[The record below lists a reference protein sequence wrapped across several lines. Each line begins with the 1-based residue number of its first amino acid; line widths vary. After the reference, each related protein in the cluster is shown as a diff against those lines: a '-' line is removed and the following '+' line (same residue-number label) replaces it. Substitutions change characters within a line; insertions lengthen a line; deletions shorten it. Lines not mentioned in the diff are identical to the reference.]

1 MNLNKEFK
9 TLIEPVIKGSPIL
22 IGIVVVAIFVARRVA
37 TYSNPVYQTDASM
50 MIDNRDFGISN
61 FYLFN
66 EEGGPKK
73 SLSSIFLT
81 EVELLK
87 TRSIKEKTFR
97 KLDFDVRYY
106 RVGKIRKSQLY
117 NDSPFKVEYKVFEES
132 AFGKEYMLE
141 YIGKDTFAY
150 LISEKER
157 PAITF
162 NKDFTNEKL
171 TFKIKK
177 NEVYWKEKADNIQIG
192 DKFAFKLLSMDDLI
206 GTVNSENLFIKP
218 IDKEITIIKV
228 YVKDEIPEKAALFCN
243 TFINTY
249 IEEARSLK
257 SNENSNTLNFVNAEI
272 ERVERRLKDA
282 EGNLALYKQSEKLVN
297 MNQETDATLKEL
309 TALDLRLVDFEIQE
323 VELNA
328 VLDFLMTESNIS
340 DFSPNFKTISDKVF
354 EDAFIKLKGFEL
366 QREDLLQNYTQTS
379 SEVQNVQQKISD
391 LRAFSV
397 QTIEKKLSNI
407 TGQRKQIEGS
417 IETINAKLRKF
428 PDKQRK
434 IAGLEREVNLAAQTY
449 TFLTQKKMELG
460 IAQSSDLIFHR
471 VLDYAKIPIMPISP
485 NIPLIYGMFIFVAL
499 IVSLIIIFIRHYFVN
514 TIESKDELKIV
525 LNNLPVIS
533 SISDIDEEH
542 KDDIEPFL
550 NIYTNINILQ
560 KEASANDDI
569 DPWLITLSSIMPNEG
584 RTYIV
589 SGLGRVMAHFDRKTL
604 IVDLDNR
611 KPKLHEDFG
620 IENSFGVADF
630 LRDTRTVEDAIQTT
644 GIDNLDILAG
654 GDLTEMPEELVFSPK
669 MTDKLKELKKYYDVI
684 IVDTPPTAVHI
695 ESVALMHESDLT
707 LYSIQAYK
715 SRVRFVKYI
724 NTFIEEY
731 KIPNFYLVLNG
742 IRQTSGF
749 YAKSYRLGFRR
760 RLIRFLKMRF

>member
-449 TFLTQKKMELG
+449 TFLTQKKMEL
-460 IAQSSDLIFHR
+460 
-471 VLDYAKIPIMPISP
+471 
-485 NIPLIYGMFIFVAL
+485 
-499 IVSLIIIFIRHYFVN
+499 
-514 TIESKDELKIV
+514 
-525 LNNLPVIS
+525 
-533 SISDIDEEH
+533 
-542 KDDIEPFL
+542 
-550 NIYTNINILQ
+550 
-560 KEASANDDI
+560 
-569 DPWLITLSSIMPNEG
+569 
-584 RTYIV
+584 
-589 SGLGRVMAHFDRKTL
+589 
-604 IVDLDNR
+604 
-611 KPKLHEDFG
+611 
-620 IENSFGVADF
+620 
-630 LRDTRTVEDAIQTT
+630 
-644 GIDNLDILAG
+644 
-654 GDLTEMPEELVFSPK
+654 
-669 MTDKLKELKKYYDVI
+669 
-684 IVDTPPTAVHI
+684 
-695 ESVALMHESDLT
+695 
-707 LYSIQAYK
+707 
-715 SRVRFVKYI
+715 
-724 NTFIEEY
+724 
-731 KIPNFYLVLNG
+731 
-742 IRQTSGF
+742 
-749 YAKSYRLGFRR
+749 
-760 RLIRFLKMRF
+760 

>member
-1 MNLNKEFK
+1 
-9 TLIEPVIKGSPIL
+9 L

>member
-1 MNLNKEFK
+1 
-9 TLIEPVIKGSPIL
+9 
-22 IGIVVVAIFVARRVA
+22 
-37 TYSNPVYQTDASM
+37 
-50 MIDNRDFGISN
+50 
-61 FYLFN
+61 
-66 EEGGPKK
+66 
-73 SLSSIFLT
+73 
-81 EVELLK
+81 
-87 TRSIKEKTFR
+87 
-97 KLDFDVRYY
+97 
-106 RVGKIRKSQLY
+106 
-117 NDSPFKVEYKVFEES
+117 
-132 AFGKEYMLE
+132 
-141 YIGKDTFAY
+141 
-150 LISEKER
+150 
-157 PAITF
+157 
-162 NKDFTNEKL
+162 
-171 TFKIKK
+171 
-177 NEVYWKEKADNIQIG
+177 
-192 DKFAFKLLSMDDLI
+192 
-206 GTVNSENLFIKP
+206 
-218 IDKEITIIKV
+218 
-228 YVKDEIPEKAALFCN
+228 
-243 TFINTY
+243 
-249 IEEARSLK
+249 
-257 SNENSNTLNFVNAEI
+257 
-272 ERVERRLKDA
+272 
-282 EGNLALYKQSEKLVN
+282 
-297 MNQETDATLKEL
+297 
-309 TALDLRLVDFEIQE
+309 
-323 VELNA
+323 
-328 VLDFLMTESNIS
+328 
-340 DFSPNFKTISDKVF
+340 
-354 EDAFIKLKGFEL
+354 
-366 QREDLLQNYTQTS
+366 
-379 SEVQNVQQKISD
+379 
-391 LRAFSV
+391 
-397 QTIEKKLSNI
+397 
-407 TGQRKQIEGS
+407 
-417 IETINAKLRKF
+417 
-428 PDKQRK
+428 
-434 IAGLEREVNLAAQTY
+434 
-449 TFLTQKKMELG
+449 
-460 IAQSSDLIFHR
+460 
-471 VLDYAKIPIMPISP
+471 MPISP